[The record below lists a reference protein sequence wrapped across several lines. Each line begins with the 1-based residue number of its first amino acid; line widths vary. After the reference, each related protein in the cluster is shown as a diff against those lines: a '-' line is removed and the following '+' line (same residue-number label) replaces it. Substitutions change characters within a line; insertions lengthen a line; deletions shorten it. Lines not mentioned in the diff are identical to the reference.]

1 MVIEMEE
8 IREYPWLFKY
18 GYGIY
23 LCRVCDQFTDK
34 PREHL
39 HGINV
44 EAALKLR
51 EAPACGVP

>member
-1 MVIEMEE
+1 MEE

-51 EAPACGVP
+51 EAPVCGVP